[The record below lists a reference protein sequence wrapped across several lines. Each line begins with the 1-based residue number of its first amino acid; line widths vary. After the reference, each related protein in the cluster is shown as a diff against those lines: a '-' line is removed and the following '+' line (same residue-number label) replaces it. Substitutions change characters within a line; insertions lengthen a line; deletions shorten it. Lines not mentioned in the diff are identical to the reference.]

1 METGR
6 NVGLESMPVCTH
18 GCSSQE
24 GEGADLDGLYC
35 NLTSGLQWQ
44 RKQQPCKLQVSTQGC
59 QEAQE
64 FTGTYTLFI
73 SALKKLGSHSP
84 PPPMPG
90 IHQLKIL
97 HYVAESCFKYWRLLF
112 IMLSPSPPPPC
123 VCVSVCVHANTC
135 MCTHAH
141 TRYLPKREQH
151 PFICILSPLL
161 HSMPS
166 CSLLARSSSV
176 HSLPAFGA
184 LIWNSLAWLALE
196 SHVMIQVWH
205 N

>member
-1 METGR
+1 
-6 NVGLESMPVCTH
+6 
-18 GCSSQE
+18 
-24 GEGADLDGLYC
+24 
-35 NLTSGLQWQ
+35 
-44 RKQQPCKLQVSTQGC
+44 
-59 QEAQE
+59 
-64 FTGTYTLFI
+64 
-73 SALKKLGSHSP
+73 
-84 PPPMPG
+84 MPG